1 MAVLTVAVP
10 GWVRNRE
17 DAIVRLFSKVYA
29 NQDWLPQGLGVGQ
42 PIIKPKGIDDV
53 PIVTRP
59 PFGRKTPRWVP
70 LNSARWHMPSNPN

>member
-1 MAVLTVAVP
+1 MSTPPRVPGMAVLTVQFLV
-10 GWVRNRE
+10 GEDRE

-53 PIVTRP
+53 PIVTANP
-59 PFGRKTPRWVP
+59 LVGKPRGGC
-70 LNSARWHMPSNPN
+70 L